1 MKFNANLMWLLTAF
15 YIAAAAG
22 YTVWYGNTHQ
32 GGFEPIG
39 SAAISMLA
47 IMCAFLAFYLQ
58 MTANRQGAVP
68 EDRLDAE
75 VSDGDFEAGY
85 FAPWSWWPLFLGL
98 FAAVCFAALAVGW
111 WMFFIGFPLA
121 MVALIGFVFERSRG
135 QNAH

>member
-1 MKFNANLMWLLTAF
+1 MKFNAQLMWFLAAF
-15 YIAAAAG
+15 YALASGG
-22 YTVWYGNTHQ
+22 YIVWYANSNAGA
-32 GGFEPIG
+32 FEPIG
-39 SAAISMLA
+39 SAAIAMLS
-47 IMCAFLAFYLQ
+47 IMSAFLAFYLQ
-58 MTANRQGAVP
+58 MTQKRQGPVP
-68 EDRLDAE
+68 EDRLDALVE
-75 VSDGDFEAGY
+75 DGDFEVGY